1 MTFDKWRNRLAI
13 LCSACLLWVKSGN
26 AHNEHMMSAFHPT
39 ATEER
44 TSQIVRLV
52 PNSEVAGSSADL

>member
-13 LCSACLLWVKSGN
+13 LCSACLLWVKIGK
-26 AHNEHMMSAFHPT
+26 ARTEHFMSALHP
-39 ATEER
+39 AAAEER

-52 PNSEVAGSSADL
+52 PNSEVAESSADL